1 MVQPKDLARGKLGV
15 STQDL
20 SAITGPYSHDTQ
32 RRWNGHDA
40 SLVAFSMK
48 SSTQFDGE
56 SASGE
61 GPDDK

>member
-1 MVQPKDLARGKLGV
+1 MLQPKDLATGKLGV

-20 SAITGPYSHDTQ
+20 TAITGAYDHETQ
-32 RRWNGHDA
+32 RRWNGRDA
-40 SLVAFSMK
+40 SLIAFSMK

-56 SASGE
+56 SSTGE